1 MKYEIIKNNENIYL
15 QTQEG
20 KRVDIVTLIKES
32 KKHVFCF
39 EGPMGVGKT
48 TLIKQICEEMNVVD
62 YVNSPTFSIVNV
74 YETQDRQE
82 IYHIDLYRLKNM
94 QEAMDI
100 GIEDY
105 LYSNQYCFIE
115 WPNLIKD
122 ILPEDSVFWRLEE
135 EDGKRFLTTI

>member
-1 MKYEIIKNNENIYL
+1 MKYEIIKNNESIYL

-20 KRVDIVTLIKES
+20 KCVDIVTLIKES

-62 YVNSPTFSIVNV
+62 YVNSPTFS
-74 YETQDRQE
+74 
-82 IYHIDLYRLKNM
+82 HIDLYRLKNM

>member
-1 MKYEIIKNNENIYL
+1 MKYEIIKNNESIFL

-32 KKHVFCF
+32 NKRIFCF
-39 EGPMGVGKT
+39 DGPMGVGKT
-48 TLIKQICEEMNVVD
+48 TLIKQICEEMHVVD

-74 YETQDRQE
+74 YETQDKQE